1 MYENPN
7 KDLRIAGAAAGGAG
21 LLGGVQQFQAAE
33 AIVQGVKVAPVK
45 AELEMLE
52 KAIAALLNRIEAT
65 VQRIDP
71 ILTPGGPGEAN
82 NQAQDMQAQP
92 VKSSLAVQIHTLR
105 RQLETAASK
114 LHAVTTRIEL

>member
-1 MYENPN
+1 MYENP

-45 AELEMLE
+45 AELEMLD
-52 KAIAALLNRIEAT
+52 KAIAALLNRVEAV

-82 NQAQDMQAQP
+82 QAQDVRAEP